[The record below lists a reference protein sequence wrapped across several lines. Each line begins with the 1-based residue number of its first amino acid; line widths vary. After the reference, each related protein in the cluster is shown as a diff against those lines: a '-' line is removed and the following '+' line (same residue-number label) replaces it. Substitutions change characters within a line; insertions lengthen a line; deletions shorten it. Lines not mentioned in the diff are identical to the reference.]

1 MITEKPK
8 AQESLLSNFAKEKAK
23 TGNLRKEKWMAGGE
37 LFEWAE
43 RVAYNELW
51 KQSEPVNN
59 FV

>member
-23 TGNLRKEKWMAGGE
+23 TGNLRKERWMAVGE
-37 LFEWAE
+37 
-43 RVAYNELW
+43 
-51 KQSEPVNN
+51 S